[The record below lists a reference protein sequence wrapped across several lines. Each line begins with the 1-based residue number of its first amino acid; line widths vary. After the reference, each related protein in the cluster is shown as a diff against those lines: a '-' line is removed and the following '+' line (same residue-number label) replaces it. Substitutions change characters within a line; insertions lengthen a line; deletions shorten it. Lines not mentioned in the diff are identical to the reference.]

1 MTVVEYR
8 VGLTASYTRVHAC
21 VPCAA
26 APDFVLVVIVAP
38 TYMVGPGSPRQHPPE
53 RLFAFRELCAVK
65 G

>member
-8 VGLTASYTRVHAC
+8 VGLTASAC

-26 APDFVLVVIVAP
+26 APDFVLVIIVAS

-53 RLFAFRELCAVK
+53 RLLAFRYVRISGKVNRLM
-65 G
+65 